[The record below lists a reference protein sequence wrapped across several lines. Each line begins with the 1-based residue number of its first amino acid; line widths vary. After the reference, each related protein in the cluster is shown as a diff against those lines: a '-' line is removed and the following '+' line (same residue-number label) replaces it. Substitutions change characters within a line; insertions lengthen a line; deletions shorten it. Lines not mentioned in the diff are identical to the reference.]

1 MQHFSKDDGFNIFR
15 LPVGWQWLVNNQL
28 GGTLDATNFGKYDQL
43 VQGCLATGAACV
55 IDIHNCKVLLQM
67 YDGIPSNCVI
77 DARWNGQIIGQGGP
91 TNDQFVNLW
100 TQLATKYA
108 SQEKVMFGLMN
119 EVCLLSILVMDNY

>member
-1 MQHFSKDDGFNIFR
+1 
-15 LPVGWQWLVNNQL
+15 
-28 GGTLDATNFGKYDQL
+28 
-43 VQGCLATGAACV
+43 
-55 IDIHNCKVLLQM
+55 M